1 MPPSASRSVATPM
14 PMMPDMAS
22 QASAVSWPAIAGGAV
37 AAIGTT
43 LILLALGG
51 GIGLTTV
58 SPWAGL
64 GASAATL
71 GVAALVWIVLVQW
84 IASAIGGYIAGRL
97 RTRWAGVQ
105 ADEVF
110 FRDTAHGFLAWC
122 VATLVGTAL
131 LASATGSVIA
141 GTTKAVTAVA
151 TAGAAGAAQ
160 AGAQQASGVL
170 GLDYVVDTLLRGD
183 TPPAATATP
192 APRAEI
198 GRTLTHAAT
207 TGALSPEDKA
217 YLAKAVSAQTGLNQA
232 EAEQRVDRVVA
243 QVKATEQEARAAAD
257 AARKRAAQISIVTA
271 LSMVIGAF
279 IASVCGALGGR
290 LRDE

>member
-1 MPPSASRSVATPM
+1 M

-64 GASAATL
+64 GASAPTL
-71 GVAALVWIVLVQW
+71 GVATLVWIVLVQW

-122 VATLVGTAL
+122 LATLVGTAL

-141 GTTKAVTAVA
+141 GATKAVTTVA
-151 TAGAAGAAQ
+151 AAGAAQ
-160 AGAQQASGVL
+160 AGAQQASGGP

-183 TPPAATATP
+183 APPGATP

-198 GRTLTHAAT
+198 GRTLTQAVT
-207 TGALSPEDKA
+207 TGGLSAEDRA
-217 YLAKAVSAQTGLNQA
+217 YLAKTVSAQTGLGQA
-232 EAEQRVDRVVA
+232 EAEQRVDRVIA
-243 QVKATEQEARAAAD
+243 QVKAAEQDVRAAAD
-257 AARKRAAQISIVTA
+257 AARKRAAQIAIVTA
-271 LSMVIGAF
+271 LAMVIGAF